1 MNKSKLSFKQ
11 DNKQLKDPNI
21 KLILTSNKL
30 KELLLKSEQEYKQKL
45 QQKEGWLN
53 KQTKE
58 KNYPLRS
65 LQKIQRKMRKK
76 ED

>member
-1 MNKSKLSFKQ
+1 MNKSKLSSKP

-30 KELLLKSEQEYKQKL
+30 KELQLKSEQEFKHKL

-53 KQTKE
+53 KQMKE
-58 KNYPLRS
+58 KNCPLRL
-65 LQKIQRKMRKK
+65 LQRIQRKMLKK

>member
-30 KELLLKSEQEYKQKL
+30 KELQLKSEQEYKQKL
-45 QQKEGWLN
+45 QQKEG
-53 KQTKE
+53 
-58 KNYPLRS
+58 
-65 LQKIQRKMRKK
+65 
-76 ED
+76 